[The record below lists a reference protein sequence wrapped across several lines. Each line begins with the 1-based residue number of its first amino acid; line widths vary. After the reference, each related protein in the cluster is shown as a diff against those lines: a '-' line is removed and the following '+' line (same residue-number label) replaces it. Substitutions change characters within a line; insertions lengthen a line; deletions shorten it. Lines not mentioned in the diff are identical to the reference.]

1 MSYTLDQ
8 QPAYQ
13 EQPVGTDWIY
23 TVKSSNITGNYK
35 FKYFLD
41 VYISEYGATYALRL
55 KFSPNATGV
64 GIINTSDIFEQYVK
78 SDNLGSTR
86 NNFQSEFKGVDNIAG
101 SSCPIH
107 CIDKLSLNDYAF
119 RKASFLWGEE
129 FSTNATDA
137 PTEYPALLITMQMSY
152 FNGMAYNNEQILS
165 GGNYGINLAVWNA
178 EDFLPT
184 SSASKFLTDSP
195 HSYDYNGVGINIRN
209 GDYHTLAFLSGYFM
223 AGFAQPDEYTVTFL
237 DVNDSVISSFSKDIT
252 NTNGGANAVG
262 TNYIADSR
270 KALMYLGAG
279 IGNFFGFAYVPL
291 TWDSY
296 TIMLKSNSVQVS
308 KAMLFKREYDDC
320 KGFETIRLTWLN
332 KYGVWDYY
340 NFTKKNTESTDIKRT
355 EYNKIKGN
363 WNSDTYIKYGYER
376 GLTTLHTN
384 ATKKITLNSD
394 WFKNDKEAAW
404 LEQLFISPEVYILN
418 GYNVHDSAPAEYGK
432 YMQPVQITNK
442 EYVRYTQ
449 ANDKVAQYEVDIEY
463 AIKTRVQRA

>member
-35 FKYFLD
+35 FKYFVD
-41 VYISEYGATYALRL
+41 VYISEYGATYVIRL

-64 GIINTSDIFEQYVK
+64 GIINASDIFEQYVK
-78 SDNLGSTR
+78 SDNLGNTR
-86 NNFQSEFKGVDNIAG
+86 NGFESGFKGVDNIAG

-107 CIDKLSLNDYAF
+107 CIDKLSLNDYTF

-137 PTEYPALLITMQMSY
+137 PTEYPAMLVTVQMSY

-165 GGNYGINLAVWNA
+165 AGNYGIKLSNWNGG
-178 EDFLPT
+178 DFLPT
-184 SSASKFLTDSP
+184 SATSKFLTDSN
-195 HSYDYNGVGINIRN
+195 SSIAGDGIQIRD
-209 GDYHTLAFLSGYFM
+209 GDYHSLAFLSGYFE
-223 AGFAQPDEYTVTFL
+223 AGFSQPDLYTVIFY
-237 DVNDSVISSFSKDIT
+237 DINGSGISFFNIDIT
-252 NTNGGANAVG
+252 SSNGGANALG
-262 TNYIADSR
+262 TTYIADSR

-279 IGNFFGFAYVPL
+279 TANFLGAGESVP
-291 TWDSY
+291 TNWDRYEIALVSGS
-296 TIMLKSNSVQVS
+296 TQVS
-308 KAMLFKREYDDC
+308 EKIVFNREYDDC

-332 KYGVWDYY
+332 KFGVWDYY

-363 WNSDTYIKYGYER
+363 WDGDTYTKYGYNR
-376 GLTTLHTN
+376 GNSTLNTL
-384 ATKKITLNSD
+384 AKQKATLNSD
-394 WFKNDKEAAW
+394 WFRNDKEAAW
-404 LEQLFISPEVYILN
+404 LEQLFISPEVYIIN
-418 GYNVHDSAPAEYGK
+418 GYDVNDTAPAEYGK
-432 YMQPVQITNK
+432 YMQPVMITNK
-442 EYVRYTQ
+442 EYIRYTQ

-463 AIKTRVQRA
+463 SINKRIQRA